1 MKKDTIPINKS
12 MIPYHFNIT
21 LGSTLFRLSVR
32 YNSTADLFTIG
43 LYKED
48 ELICTEPVIYGSYL
62 FEQLYQPNSYPAL
75 SIVPLD
81 SSGENDVV
89 TWDNFGETVF
99 LVVDNAGSD
108 EAESE
113 TYEFVQID
121 TSGWD
126 GGINDDILN
135 NMLEKRL
142 DGES

>member
-21 LGSTLFRLSVR
+21 LGSILFKLSVR

-43 LYKED
+43 LYKDD
-48 ELICTEPVIYGSYL
+48 ELICTEAVIYGSYL
-62 FEQLYQPNSYPAL
+62 FEQVYQPNLYPAL
-75 SIVPLD
+75 SIIPQD
-81 SSGENDVV
+81 SSGENDTV
-89 TWDNFGETVF
+89 TWDNFGESVF
-99 LVVDNAGSD
+99 LVIDNAESD
-108 EAESE
+108 EAKSE
-113 TYEFVQID
+113 ACEFVQID
-121 TSGWD
+121 TTGWD